1 MLKPNEKIYIDC
13 VLCHTAE
20 DSYADGE
27 SLNQSRSWTHRDLQ
41 MDRTVGYATVGEAL
55 AAVCMFNFLHY
66 RKENWTNFGVECGE
80 PGEYSRFETDTLVRD
95 DGAEASP
102 SEIED
107 WKRGKRRLWSC
118 HVSAYL
124 VVRAEPRALTE
135 DEAKS
140 WS

>member
-1 MLKPNEKIYIDC
+1 MLKPNEKIYINC

-55 AAVCMFNFLHY
+55 AAVCMFNFLDY

-80 PGEYSRFETDTLVRD
+80 PGEYSRFETDTLVRE

-107 WKRGKRRLWSC
+107 WKRGKKRLWSC

-124 VVRAEPRALTE
+124 EVRAEPRTLTE

>member
-1 MLKPNEKIYIDC
+1 MLKPNEKIYINC

-27 SLNQSRSWTHRDLQ
+27 SLNQSRSWTGRDLQ

-107 WKRGKRRLWSC
+107 WKRGKKRLWNC

>member
-1 MLKPNEKIYIDC
+1 MLKPNEKIYINC

-55 AAVCMFNFLHY
+55 AAVCMFNFLDY

-107 WKRGKRRLWSC
+107 WKRGKKRLWSC

-124 VVRAEPRALTE
+124 EVRAEPRTLTE

>member
-1 MLKPNEKIYIDC
+1 
-13 VLCHTAE
+13 
-20 DSYADGE
+20 
-27 SLNQSRSWTHRDLQ
+27 

-55 AAVCMFNFLHY
+55 AAVCMFNFLDY
-66 RKENWTNFGVECGE
+66 RKENWTNFGIECGE
-80 PGEYSRFETDTLVRD
+80 PGEYSRFETDTLVRE

-107 WKRGKRRLWSC
+107 WKLGKKRLWSC

-124 VVRAEPRALTE
+124 EVRAEPRALTE

>member
-1 MLKPNEKIYIDC
+1 MLKPNEKIYIEC

-20 DSYADGE
+20 DSYEHGE
-27 SLNQSRSWTHRDLQ
+27 SLNQSRSWTDRDLQ

-55 AAVCMFNFLHY
+55 AAVCKSNCFDY
-66 RKENWTNFGVECGE
+66 KKENWENFGVECGE
-80 PGEYSRFETDTLVRD
+80 PDEYSRFETDTLVCD
-95 DGAEASP
+95 DGTEASP
-102 SEIED
+102 SEIEA
-107 WKRGKRRLWSC
+107 WKRGKKRLWNC

-124 VVRAEPRALTE
+124 EVRTEPRALTE

>member
-1 MLKPNEKIYIDC
+1 MLKPNEKIYINC

-27 SLNQSRSWTHRDLQ
+27 SLNQSQSWTHRDLQ

-107 WKRGKRRLWSC
+107 WKRGKKRLWSC

-124 VVRAEPRALTE
+124 EVRAEPRALTE
-135 DEAKS
+135 DEAQS

>member
-1 MLKPNEKIYIDC
+1 MLKPNEKIYINC

-27 SLNQSRSWTHRDLQ
+27 SLNQSRPWTHRDLQ

-66 RKENWTNFGVECGE
+66 RKENWTNFGVERGE
-80 PGEYSRFETDTLVRD
+80 PGEYSRFETGTLVRD

-107 WKRGKRRLWSC
+107 WKRGRSAC
-118 HVSAYL
+118 GTAVSA
-124 VVRAEPRALTE
+124 RT
-135 DEAKS
+135 S
-140 WS
+140 WSAQNPVR

>member
-1 MLKPNEKIYIDC
+1 MLKPNEKIYINC

-27 SLNQSRSWTHRDLQ
+27 SLNQSWSWTHRDLQ

-55 AAVCMFNFLHY
+55 AAVCMFNFLDY

-80 PGEYSRFETDTLVRD
+80 PGEYSRFETDTLVRE

-107 WKRGKRRLWSC
+107 WKRGKKRLWSC

-124 VVRAEPRALTE
+124 EVRAEPRTLTE

>member
-1 MLKPNEKIYIDC
+1 MLKPNEKIYINC

-55 AAVCMFNFLHY
+55 AAVCMFNFLRY

-107 WKRGKRRLWSC
+107 WKRGKKRLRSC

-124 VVRAEPRALTE
+124 EVRAEPRALTE